1 MSYKLYDISLKQES
15 SLELKNCTITG
26 NSTAY
31 IVKDGTITKYSIING
46 EIDNST
52 AKTVD
57 RIELTN
63 YQLAL
68 FDLLKGKRWKHRTI

>member
-1 MSYKLYDISLKQES
+1 MSYKLYDISKKQET
-15 SLELKNCTITG
+15 SLDLKNCTITG

-31 IVKDGTITKYSIING
+31 VVKDGIITKYSIING
-46 EIDNST
+46 EIDDST
-52 AKTVD
+52 AEIVE

-68 FDLLKGKRWKHRTI
+68 FELLKSKKKII